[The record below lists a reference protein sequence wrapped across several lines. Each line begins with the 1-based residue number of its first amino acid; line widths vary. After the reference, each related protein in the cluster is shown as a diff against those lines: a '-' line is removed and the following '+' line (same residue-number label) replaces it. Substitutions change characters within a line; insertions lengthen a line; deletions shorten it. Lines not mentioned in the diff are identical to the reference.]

1 MLMIIS
7 PSKTQNFD
15 PPPAI
20 DYTVP
25 TQAAQTQIL
34 AKQLRQYS
42 PEDLGK
48 LMKISPKLSDL
59 NWQRYQDFQDSFTQE
74 NAKQALLAFRGDV
87 YNGIE
92 VETYSQDDFA
102 FAQAHLRILS
112 GLYGLLKPL
121 DLIQPYR
128 LEMGTKLQTD
138 KGKTLYDF
146 WGAQITDALNTDLD
160 ANTPLINLASGEYF
174 KAVQPPQLKGKV
186 LNIAFK
192 ENKNGTYKVI
202 GIHAKRAR
210 GLMVNYAI
218 HNRIAEPEGL
228 QGFDVER
235 YQFNP
240 SLSQETEWVFCR
252 G

>member
-15 PPPAI
+15 SLPAI

-25 TQAAQTQIL
+25 TQAAQTQTL
-34 AKQLRQYS
+34 VKQLRQYS
-42 PEDLGK
+42 PKDLGQ

-59 NWQRYQDFQDSFTQE
+59 NWQRYQEFQDSFTPE
-74 NAKQALLAFRGDV
+74 NAKQALLVFKGDV

-92 VETYSQDDFA
+92 VDTYSQEDFA
-102 FAQAHLRILS
+102 FAQDHLRILS

-128 LEMGTKLQTD
+128 LEMGTQLKTD
-138 KGKTLYDF
+138 QGKTLYDF
-146 WGAQITDALNTDLD
+146 WGTQITEALNADLD
-160 ANTPLINLASGEYF
+160 QDTTLINLASGEYF
-174 KAVQPPQLKGKV
+174 KAIHPQTLNAKV

-218 HNRIAEPEGL
+218 QNRITDPKRL
-228 QGFDVER
+228 QAFDVEG
-235 YQFNP
+235 YTFNP
-240 SLSQETEWVFCR
+240 NLSKETEWVFGR
-252 G
+252 D

>member
-25 TQAAQTQIL
+25 AQSVQTQTL
-34 AKQLRQYS
+34 VQQLRDYS
-42 PEDLGK
+42 PEELGK

-59 NWQRYQDFQDSFTQE
+59 NWQRYQDFQDSFTQD
-74 NAKQALLAFRGDV
+74 NAKQALLAFKGDV

-92 VETYSQDDFA
+92 VDTYTSEDFS
-102 FAQAHLRILS
+102 FAQTHLRILS

-146 WGAQITDALNTDLD
+146 WGTQITDALNADLD
-160 ANTPLINLASGEYF
+160 PEMTLVNLASGEYF
-174 KAVQPPQLKGKV
+174 KAIQPPHLKGKV

-218 HNRIAEPEGL
+218 QNRITAPERL
-228 QGFDVER
+228 QTFDVEG
-235 YQFNP
+235 YAFNP
-240 SLSQETEWVFCR
+240 SLSKDTEWAFCR
-252 G
+252 D